1 MARLKPKYGLENN
14 PNLSQTSATQL
25 FLFRRNFSSVTFGA
39 AVKFYLILLPLGL
52 FTTIAAIK
60 SISVHQNQEI
70 NLVVMYMYHNFL
82 KIYTIF
88 STKGIYM

>member
-25 FLFRRNFSSVTFGA
+25 FLLRRNFSSVTFGA
-39 AVKFYLILLPLGL
+39 AVKFHLILLPLGL

-70 NLVVMYMYHNFL
+70 NLGHFYPR
-82 KIYTIF
+82 
-88 STKGIYM
+88 